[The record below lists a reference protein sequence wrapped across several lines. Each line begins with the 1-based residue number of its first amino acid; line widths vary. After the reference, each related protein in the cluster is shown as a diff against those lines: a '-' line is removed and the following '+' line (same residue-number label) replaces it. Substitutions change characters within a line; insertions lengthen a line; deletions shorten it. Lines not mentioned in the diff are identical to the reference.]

1 MLSTYGTYRSA
12 KVTTA
17 AVMTFHGCL
26 RSSAGAAITGMSL
39 VAMAAPSAM
48 PPRHRIPPAT
58 SSDAA
63 RASSAPSA
71 STCELV
77 TTSLAT
83 SGHHAQSAAHH
94 TGLPRFRSAR
104 RSSSVTA
111 VMMRSPAA
119 WNVQY
124 SAVTGTTARTPAK
137 YSSAMGG

>member
-1 MLSTYGTYRSA
+1 M
-12 KVTTA
+12 TTA
-17 AVMTFHGCL
+17 AEITFHGCL

-58 SSDAA
+58 RSDAA
-63 RASSAPSA
+63 SASRAPSA
-71 STCELV
+71 STCEFV

-104 RSSSVTA
+104 TSRSVTA
-111 VMMRSPAA
+111 VIIRSPAA
-119 WNVQY
+119 WNAQY

-137 YSSAMGG
+137 NSSAMGG